1 MLVDFFYTLR
11 KHRVKTSLRELL
23 DLLTVLEKQVVS
35 NDIDAFY
42 LISRTVLIKDESQ
55 YDGFDR
61 AFAEYY
67 SGVQA
72 VDLFEDKLPEDWLSK
87 EFERSLSPE
96 EKALLKS
103 MGGLNKLLETLQQRL
118 NEQQERHQCGNKWV
132 GTGGTSP
139 FGAYGD
145 NPEGVRAGQEE
156 SRQSSAVKIW
166 EQRQYKNLASD
177 SELGTRNIKMA
188 LRKLRKFARTGA
200 SEHLDINQTINHTAK
215 NAGLLDIHMAPD
227 RHNAIKLLMFF
238 DVGGSMDP
246 HIEQVENLFSAAKSE
261 FKHLEYF
268 YFHNCIYESV
278 WQDNRRRRKESV
290 SVWDI
295 IHRYGSDYKVIF
307 VGDATMGPYEI
318 SMPGG
323 SIEHWNEEP
332 GGLWLQRIVEQFERS
347 VWLNPQPATYW
358 RFHQSIQ
365 TINTIMQGSMFSLTL
380 DGLSRAIKTLG

>member
-42 LISRTVLIKDESQ
+42 HISRTVLIKDESQ